1 MFMSSQQCLKRTLP
15 WKFSRIV
22 KVDFLHFEETLLLLN
37 FSKAAGCCFENFPL
51 STFHDL
57 FWNAANGSVANS
69 NSLTAK
75 IQLGKNFKIN
85 KILICYCERS
95 LIFQFKKMQLVK
107 NWQILKNTKWYNE
120 IVKVGNTDLHDL
132 LQKSYPSSEQLN
144 VHFIHQLANS
154 LVHNGHHIRYSH

>member
-1 MFMSSQQCLKRTLP
+1 M
-15 WKFSRIV
+15 
-22 KVDFLHFEETLLLLN
+22 LN

-69 NSLTAK
+69 NSFTAK
-75 IQLGKNFKIN
+75 LQLGKTCKIS
-85 KILICYCERS
+85 KILFCYCGTS
-95 LIFQFKKMQLVK
+95 LIFQFIESNLTRSR
-107 NWQILKNTKWYNE
+107 QILKKHYMVNTILVHE
-120 IVKVGNTDLHDL
+120 IVKVGNTDSHDL

>member
-1 MFMSSQQCLKRTLP
+1 M
-15 WKFSRIV
+15 
-22 KVDFLHFEETLLLLN
+22 LN

-75 IQLGKNFKIN
+75 LQLGENYKII
-85 KILICYCERS
+85 KILFCYCSVYRM
-95 LIFQFKKMQLVK
+95 QFV
-107 NWQILKNTKWYNE
+107 NNTQILENTKWYNFYE